1 MEKNQFT
8 PGLVAFVP
16 GTGQL
21 GPLRFGALFHKTSGD
36 QTCCGS
42 LVSQDP
48 KQQKCEILRD
58 NPNLTNVLQLNEK
71 RGVPLSEFTNSLERR

>member
-16 GTGQL
+16 RTGQL

-42 LVSQDP
+42 HVSQDP

-58 NPNLTNVLQLNEK
+58 NPNLTTVLQLNEK
-71 RGVPLSEFTNSLERR
+71 RGVPLSDVWILSERR